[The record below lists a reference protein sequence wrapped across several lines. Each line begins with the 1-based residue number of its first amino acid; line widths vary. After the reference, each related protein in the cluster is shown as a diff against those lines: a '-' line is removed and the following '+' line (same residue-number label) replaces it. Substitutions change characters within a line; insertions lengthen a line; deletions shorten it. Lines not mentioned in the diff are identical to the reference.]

1 MSQSAHHPIPN
12 LFPDTLELICTNAI
26 LNNLTTSGKKV
37 EKEAKWILSNENSFS
52 NFDPQ
57 SEDSNFFRTNYFE
70 VCVNMARDFL
80 VSFLASHLLNKLS
93 STLAT
98 PTGNIFER
106 KCFRI
111 SEFTS
116 YRVFSFVTRNLAVI
130 APGNPVKV
138 KKIPPNLIL
147 FVHF

>member
-37 EKEAKWILSNENSFS
+37 EKEAKWILSNETSFS

-106 KCFRI
+106 KCLKI
-111 SEFTS
+111 QEVFTQTTLLQP
-116 YRVFSFVTRNLAVI
+116 FTRAVVS
-130 APGNPVKV
+130 N
-138 KKIPPNLIL
+138 L
-147 FVHF
+147 FVKCAKIWKKV